1 MSSETLVQVIE
12 RASRDER
19 FRQELERSPASALAI
34 YDLTAEEQAAL
45 RSAAGDALRGLAL
58 DTRVSKLD
66 TPTIPGS
73 DQPSVP

>member
-12 RASRDER
+12 RASRDAR
-19 FRQELERSPASALAI
+19 FRSELERSPASALAV
-34 YDLTAEEQAAL
+34 YDLTPEEQAAL

-73 DQPSVP
+73 EQPSIP

>member
-12 RASRDER
+12 RASRDAR
-19 FRQELERSPASALAI
+19 FRSELERSPASALAV
-34 YDLTAEEQAAL
+34 YGLTEEERAAL
-45 RSAAGDALRGLAL
+45 RVAASEALRGLAV

-66 TPTIPGS
+66 GPTIPGS